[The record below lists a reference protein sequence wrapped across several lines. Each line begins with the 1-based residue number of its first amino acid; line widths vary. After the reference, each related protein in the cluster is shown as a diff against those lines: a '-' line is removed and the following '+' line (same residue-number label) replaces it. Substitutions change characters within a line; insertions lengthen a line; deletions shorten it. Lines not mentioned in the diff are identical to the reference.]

1 MPADFVPADRRVRF
15 TRVKNVDT
23 DRLQRRF
30 AFMVE
35 NRDRIAYE
43 ADGRKRLR
51 EFAAEFLTIEAEL
64 VRRFTE
70 G

>member
-1 MPADFVPADRRVRF
+1 MPADLVPADRRVRF
-15 TRVKNVDT
+15 TRVRHIDT
-23 DRLQRRF
+23 DRLQRRY
-30 AFMVE
+30 AYLLE
-35 NRDRIAYE
+35 NRARIAYE

-51 EFAAEFLTIEAEL
+51 EFAAEFLSVELEL